1 MTPEHWFQLFLT
13 CILAVP
19 ATVLSAWALF
29 DQQRQTAPRLKVIV
43 GPVFWANVTGEE
55 SAVDDWPGVVVLN
68 ESTFPLRVNGV
79 GYKIGGK
86 YCRFGRPVLENGK
99 PPTTWPPEIAPRA
112 LIALCLDLNPQMST
126 EGHHFVKDA
135 STALNGKPVWK
146 AGRAYATTECRR
158 EFKSKRLSRKS
169 VEMLTK
175 APKVQAPQVLKEMP
189 GSIKEQIAKAKPFRR
204 STSQKMP
211 RIRRPLRFA
220 HPRRIHFR

>member
-19 ATVLSAWALF
+19 ATVLSAWALI
-29 DQQRQTAPRLKVIV
+29 DQHRQTAPRLKVIV

-99 PPTTWPPEIAPRA
+99 PPTTWPLEIAPRA
-112 LIALCLDLNPQMST
+112 LIALYLDLNAQVPA
-126 EGHHFVKDA
+126 EGLQFVKEA
-135 STALNGKPVWK
+135 SAALNGKPIWE

-169 VEMLTK
+169 VKMLTK
-175 APKVQAPQVLKEMP
+175 APKVQAPQVLKAIP
-189 GSIKEQIAKAKPFRR
+189 TTLKKEIARR
-204 STSQKMP
+204 SPSD
-211 RIRRPLRFA
+211 RRTTQSYGKS
-220 HPRRIHFR
+220 